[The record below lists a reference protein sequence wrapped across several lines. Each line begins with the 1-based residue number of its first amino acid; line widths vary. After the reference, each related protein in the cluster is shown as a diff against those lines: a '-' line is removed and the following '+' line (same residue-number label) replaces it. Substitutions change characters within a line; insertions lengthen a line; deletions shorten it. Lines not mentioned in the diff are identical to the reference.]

1 MTDERYRWVIV
12 GYTLVIQAV
21 TVGTLIYCFALFA
34 VPWIDQFADS
44 RAQVMLIISLL
55 QIVFGLLGPFAGHAM
70 DRLRLR
76 TIVMVGV
83 ACYALGF
90 LLLAQATAL
99 WQIYLLFAT
108 LFPAAMVLM
117 GTLVSQTLVTRW
129 FTNKRGTA
137 IGVSSM
143 GTSIG
148 GIAFPLLVAWWLA
161 ETGSWRDVA
170 HALFALAIVVVAP
183 LTWIVLRRRSPA
195 ETHAEASGFDESYSI
210 LAVVRSAAFLIPI
223 GGLVPLNLAFGAIQF
238 NLGAYASD
246 LGHAGFA
253 GSLIAISSASMI
265 VGKLLFG
272 ALADRVRH
280 RYLYWLA
287 AGFMLVALFLLSG
300 APLKPLMILAVVFV
314 GLAGGGILPIMAV
327 IVSARFPVEQFGRV
341 MGLVM
346 LSLSFASLGPL
357 IAGWVYDLNGSY
369 DPAFLL
375 FAVLLVPAIVA
386 MIWLPP
392 PRK

>member
-12 GYTLVIQAV
+12 GYTLIIQAV

-55 QIVFGLLGPFAGHAM
+55 QLLFGLLGPFAGHAM

-83 ACYALGF
+83 GCYALGF

-99 WQIYLLFAT
+99 WQIYVLFAT

-129 FTNKRGTA
+129 FTDKRGTA

-170 HALFALAIVVVAP
+170 HALFALAIIVVAP
-183 LTWIVLRRRSPA
+183 LTWVVLRRRSPSETKA
-195 ETHAEASGFDESYSI
+195 ESGLEEDDYSI
-210 LAVVRSAAFLIPI
+210 LAVVTSAAFLIPI
-223 GGLVPLNLAFGAIQF
+223 GALVPLNLAFGAIQF

-246 LGHAGFA
+246 LGHADFA
-253 GSLIAISSASMI
+253 GSLIAISSGSMI
-265 VGKLLFG
+265 VGKVLFG
-272 ALADRVRH
+272 ALSDRVRH

-300 APLKPLMILAVVFV
+300 APLKPLMITGVAFV

-327 IVSARFPVEQFGRV
+327 IIGARFPIEQFGRV

-346 LSLSFASLGPL
+346 LSLSLASLGPL
-357 IAGWVYDLNGSY
+357 IAGWVYDQRGSY
-369 DPAFLL
+369 DPAFVL
-375 FAVLLVPAIVA
+375 FAILLVPAIVA